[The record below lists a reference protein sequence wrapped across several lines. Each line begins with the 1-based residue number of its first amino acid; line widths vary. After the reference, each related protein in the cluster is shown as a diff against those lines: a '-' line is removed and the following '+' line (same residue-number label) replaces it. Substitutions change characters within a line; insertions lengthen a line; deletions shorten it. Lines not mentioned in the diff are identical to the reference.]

1 MFTLFNLQGTFRC
14 FDRFSFLLHRSF
26 ELGAELFYLSTFKP
40 FCQELFSNSFRSF
53 SVLTASLEAAC
64 IYYYTKPLLSTTFF
78 PFFRTFYSLDV
89 FTKHTKYSPSP
100 DSVLY
105 KLPCENREQCYRS
118 VTSYMA
124 MIFSIGVSF
133 WI

>member
-78 PFFRTFYSLDV
+78 PFFRTFFILKYLV
-89 FTKHTKYSPSP
+89 FFLFFTTFYC
-100 DSVLY
+100 VL
-105 KLPCENREQCYRS
+105 LPP
-118 VTSYMA
+118 
-124 MIFSIGVSF
+124 
-133 WI
+133 